1 MPGQLVDDINDVL
14 VSRAGQFVA
23 NCLNQK
29 GTDPTRP
36 SLVGMVEWDDDAD
49 PKGLDDKVL
58 VSGNDSAGTF
68 PEGGPFNEAGRT
80 ERVPRSHNY
89 SRYHFVLE
97 LTGTD
102 EAKIEAAA
110 DRQMAIANFITREFE
125 HGNDA
130 VFDLMD
136 EHLATNDPEDPSGA
150 PDGFTG
156 MSCIAHASNTLYNVD
171 ATLYPITGA
180 HVNTAGS
187 PRALTLELM
196 EDTSDVFE
204 DSVGGRY
211 DYILTSRTQLRAYT
225 RLDGATNPGAP
236 TPNLM
241 TFTSMDGQER
251 HYSAGYVSAW
261 FNGKPVLSLQNYPN
275 DVMDYVQRG
284 FLKGKV
290 LRNWQVKKFILDD
303 KTRFVVIF
311 EALVYCPN
319 RRKMV
324 ARLAAL
330 S

>member
-23 NCLNQK
+23 NSLNQK
-29 GTDPTRP
+29 GTDPLRP
-36 SLVGMVEWDDDAD
+36 SLVGMVEWDVDPD

-68 PEGGPFNEAGRT
+68 PEGGPFNESGRQ
-80 ERVPRSHNY
+80 ERVPRSHGF

-102 EAKIEAAA
+102 EAKIEAAK
-110 DRQMAIANFITREFE
+110 DRQLAIANFIATEFE
-125 HGNDA
+125 GGNNA
-130 VFDLMD
+130 VFDKMD
-136 EHLATNDPEDPSGA
+136 SDLATNDPDDPAGD

-156 MSCIAHASNTLYNVD
+156 MGVIGHASNTYLNVD
-171 ATLYPITGA
+171 ATLYPITGS
-180 HVNTAGS
+180 HVNTNGS

-211 DYILTSRTQLRAYT
+211 DYILTSRTQLRNYT
-225 RLDGATNPGAP
+225 RLSGGGAP
-236 TPNLM
+236 TPQLM
-241 TFTSMDGQER
+241 TFTSMDGIER
-251 HYSAGYVSAW
+251 HYSAGYVSAS
-261 FNGKPVLSLQNYPN
+261 FNGKPVLSLQDYPN
-275 DVMDYVQRG
+275 DVMHFVRRG
-284 FLKGKV
+284 FLKGMV
-290 LRNWQVKKFILDD
+290 LRNWQVKRKELDD

-311 EALVYCPN
+311 EAMVYCPN

-324 ARLAAL
+324 AVLEQL